1 MNLKTKSVASL
12 LAGAMCVLAV
22 TAGLSQ
28 DAAKPGKPASES
40 DKTAEASKTTKP
52 TETETAEAEDEVE
65 RMTVEQARVR
75 GQLLHDT
82 WKDSLMVIHRIY
94 FREGE
99 KITIPSRAMDD
110 IFARMEH
117 RSNIKSRWIA
127 VNAQAMSLD
136 HKPKDQFEFDAAKA
150 LSLGKDV
157 HEVVE
162 DGVYR
167 RAGPITL
174 FSSCLKCHFPSRTA
188 RTRGRI
194 AGLVISIPVKTDDA
208 VVKAKS
214 K

>member
-1 MNLKTKSVASL
+1 MDLKTKSVAVF

-22 TAGLSQ
+22 TAATSQ
-28 DAAKPGKPASES
+28 DAATRKNKASDA
-40 DKTAEASKTTKP
+40 DKTAKSYEA
-52 TETETAEAEDEVE
+52 ETGAEDEVE
-65 RMTVEQARVR
+65 RMTIEQARAR
-75 GQLLHDT
+75 GALLHDT

-136 HKPKDQFEFDAAKA
+136 HKPRDQFEFDAAKA
-150 LSLGKDV
+150 LSLGEDV
-157 HEVVE
+157 YEVVE

-194 AGLVISIPVKTDDA
+194 AGLVISIPVETDA
-208 VVKAKS
+208 TTGAAS